1 VPSVRAKGRLVCYLG
16 GSHSVKHSN
25 ESMSIILGIHP
36 GSRITGDD
44 SMSRLPPSQAEQA

>member
-1 VPSVRAKGRLVCYLG
+1 VRAKRQLVCYLG
-16 GSHSVKHSN
+16 GSHSVKHSS

-44 SMSRLPPSQAEQA
+44 SVICFPPSQAEQA